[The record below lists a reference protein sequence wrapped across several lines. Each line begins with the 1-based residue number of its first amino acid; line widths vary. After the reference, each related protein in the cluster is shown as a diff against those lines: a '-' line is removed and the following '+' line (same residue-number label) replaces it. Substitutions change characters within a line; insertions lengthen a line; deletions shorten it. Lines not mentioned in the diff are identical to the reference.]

1 VQRSS
6 KRTVVAVVLGVA
18 LVVSLG
24 AFAISGDIGE
34 PSLPDGDVAI
44 VDGAPDGGITEEE
57 FQTALRQAA
66 FNLQLNELPPQDDPQ
81 YEQVSQAAISNL
93 IQTRWVRGEAE
104 DRGITVDERD
114 VEQALDSII
123 QDQLGGQKGY
133 ERFLKSS
140 EVDGEPAFTEED
152 VRDVA
157 ELTALSDRLQE
168 EAVPEVTDDNVS
180 DSDVEDY
187 YDTHTDQFATPETR
201 DVRVILNPDE
211 AEIQAAIDELGSDPT
226 PDDWKRVAKE
236 FSTDEATK
244 NDGGLREDV
253 AQGQNEPALDDAIF
267 SSAEGEVVG
276 PIEGD
281 SGSYVIQVEQ
291 ITPGSTSPF
300 DEVSDQIRET
310 LKQGIQTQQVETFRA
325 DFIDKWTARTV
336 CSDDVLV
343 DLCSNAPPAPE
354 SCTIDDEQ
362 EREQA
367 DPQALDAGCPASV
380 QPRPVIDPG
389 TGQVFPGEPVPA
401 LPQGPINA
409 AQAEAPTGLPPGA
422 TPIGPGGA
430 PAPPTGTAPP
440 SG

>member
-1 VQRSS
+1 
-6 KRTVVAVVLGVA
+6 VVLGVA

-81 YEQVSQAAISNL
+81 YEQVSQAAISNE
-93 IQTRWVRGEAE
+93 IQTRWVKGEAA
-104 DRGITVDERD
+104 DRGITVDDRD
-114 VEQALDSII
+114 IEQALDSIV

-152 VRDVA
+152 VRNVA

-168 EAVPEVTDDNVS
+168 EAVPEVTDDNVT
-180 DSDVEDY
+180 DSEIEDY
-187 YDTHTDQFATPETR
+187 YDTHVDQFKTPETR

-226 PDDWKRVAKE
+226 PDDWKRVAKK

-253 AQGQNEPALDDAIF
+253 AQGQNEAALDEAIF
-267 SSAEGEVVG
+267 SSAQGEVVG

-281 SGSYVIQVEQ
+281 SGSYAIQVEQ
-291 ITPGSTSPF
+291 ITPGSTSPL

-336 CSDDVLV
+336 CSDDVVV

-367 DPQALDAGCPASV
+367 DPQGLDAGCPAPV

-401 LPQGPINA
+401 LPQGPIKA